1 MKITITLNRSEK
13 YVARKRLET
22 GENVHHSVDVEVDVS
37 TLPLDVREAL
47 LTAGGG
53 EYQDCKYLAFTKQCV
68 PTRWTSSCYYGRI
81 DLVSDTDTPSSDDV
95 TQAVRSALVELSEK
109 REQYLVDHAE
119 RQRKE
124 AARQAERQRKDA
136 ARELLADEID
146 RLKSQRDSYK
156 ADRATLAEFLA
167 EIPEDAK
174 RGTVKRLC
182 TSAEAIEER
191 QSQIEDASPVYIFHD
206 DE

>member
-22 GENVHHSVDVEVDVS
+22 GENVPDSVNVEVDVS

-47 LTAGGG
+47 LTHGGG
-53 EYQDCKYLAFTKQCV
+53 EYRDCKYLTFTRTYLQS
-68 PTRWTSSCYYGRI
+68 RGGGCYYGRI
-81 DLVSDTDTPSSDDV
+81 DLVSDAAYPSSDDV
-95 TQAVRSALVELSEK
+95 TQAVRSALAELSAERK
-109 REQYLVDHAE
+109 QYLTKQAE
-119 RQRKE
+119 RDAAEAERRAEKQRKE
-124 AARQAERQRKDA
+124 D

-156 ADRATLAEFLA
+156 ADRATLADFLA

-174 RGTVKRLC
+174 RGTLKRLC
-182 TSAEAIEER
+182 ASDEAIEAR
-191 QSQIEDASPVYIFHD
+191 QSQIENASPVYVFHD